1 MDSDLETP
9 RHEMDFNDTNMSH
22 SLEIGKYH
30 QDDPYLQVTVILFD
44 KFYLLLQVKFPIQKW
59 PYFSQFWVYFPRYN
73 EKSIYLFPNVKAQV
87 ASQNRR

>member
-22 SLEIGKYH
+22 SLEMGKYH

-44 KFYLLLQVKFPIQKW
+44 KFYGLLRWQSQSKNGLIFPNFVYIFPDIMKKVFI
-59 PYFSQFWVYFPRYN
+59 FSQM
-73 EKSIYLFPNVKAQV
+73 
-87 ASQNRR
+87 